1 MMIHTDYLLLIVISM
16 TTRSRRNRSARSN
29 SVMST

>member
-1 MMIHTDYLLLIVISM
+1 MMIHTDYILLIVISM
-16 TTRSRRNRSARSN
+16 TTRSRRSRSAQSD

>member
-1 MMIHTDYLLLIVISM
+1 MIHTDYLLLIVISM
-16 TTRSRRNRSARSN
+16 MTRSRYNRSAQSD